1 MAAGCLR
8 GGLPRRKTRRWP
20 PQDGQPTKAMA
31 NGTLAHLE
39 RAQAAEGQTA
49 RLSLEHAPLGKAG
62 ARLALGLSSRQADDA
77 LGLGLPNEKLLPQ
90 VQPKQKLIS
99 LKLHLEFGVA

>member
-1 MAAGCLR
+1 VAAGCLR

-31 NGTLAHLE
+31 NGTLALLACE
-39 RAQAAEGQTA
+39 LAAEGQTA

-62 ARLALGLSSRQADDA
+62 ARLALGLSRRQADDE

-90 VQPKQKLIS
+90 VQPEQKQIS